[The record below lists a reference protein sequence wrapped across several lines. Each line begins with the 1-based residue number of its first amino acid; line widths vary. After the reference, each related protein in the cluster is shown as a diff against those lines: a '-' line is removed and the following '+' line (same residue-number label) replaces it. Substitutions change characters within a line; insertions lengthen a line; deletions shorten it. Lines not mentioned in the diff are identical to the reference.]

1 MSDEILNVVIIGSGP
16 AGCTAAIYAARASL
30 SPVLVAGPEIGGQL
44 ITTPEIGN
52 WPGAHTNPAGID
64 LMQQLQEHAKALDTR
79 FIYDKVVKA
88 SLKGDIKELT
98 LGNGD
103 VLKCKTVIIAT
114 GAQARYLGLE
124 SESQYKG
131 KGVSACATCDGFFFR
146 KKDVAVVGGGSSAFV
161 EALFLTQF
169 CNKVYLVHRRE
180 GFRAEQV
187 LVNKMRDLEQQGKV
201 EFVLNATVDDIEGDG
216 NTVTGLKV
224 DIKGEKRTIALQG
237 IFVAIGHSP
246 ETSLFKDE
254 LELDSEGFIE
264 VNKGTA
270 TQTSI
275 PGVFAAGDCAD
286 KIYRQAITS
295 AGSGCQAALDVE
307 HYLMV

>member
-1 MSDEILNVVIIGSGP
+1 MSDDILNVVIIGSGP
-16 AGCTAAIYAARASL
+16 AGCTAAIYAARANL
-30 SPVLVAGPEIGGQL
+30 KPVLIAGPEVGGQL

-64 LMQQLQEHAKALDTR
+64 LMQQLQDHAKSLDTK
-79 FIYDKVVKA
+79 FIFDKVVKA
-88 SLKGDIKELT
+88 KLKGDVKELT
-98 LGNGD
+98 LGTGE
-103 VLKCKTVIIAT
+103 VLKTKTVIIAT

-124 SESQYKG
+124 SESLYKG

-146 KKDVAVVGGGSSAFV
+146 KKDVAVIGGGSSAFV

-180 GFRAEQV
+180 GFRSEKV
-187 LVNKMRDLEQQGKV
+187 LVDKMRELESLGKV
-201 EFVLNATVDDIEGDG
+201 EFVLNATVDEILGDG
-216 NTVTGLKV
+216 NKVTGLKLNV
-224 DIKGEKRTIALQG
+224 KGDTRTIDLQG
-237 IFVAIGHSP
+237 IFVAIGHKP
-246 ETSLFKDE
+246 ETSLFAEE
-254 LELDSEGFIE
+254 LLLDNEGFIE

-270 TQTSI
+270 TQTSVD
-275 PGVFAAGDCAD
+275 GVFAAGDCAD

-307 HYLMV
+307 HYLL